1 MSVPFTFA
9 LITLPHLP
17 PLDDVVS
24 RAGLIDLDV
33 TVFYY
38 AGLFVILLLVLP
50 GLVFKPML
58 ERMEKREERT
68 AGARAEAV
76 LIRKSADAEA
86 EQFDKH
92 VADEKRKALEERA
105 KLREQTQHSADQLLA
120 TARRETQERIEAGLT
135 AQHAAAVE
143 ARKAIESDAREI
155 ANAIAQKL
163 VQA

>member
-1 MSVPFTFA
+1 MFA
-9 LITLPHLP
+9 LITLPNLNQIDS
-17 PLDDVVS
+17 LVS

-33 TVFYY
+33 TVFYF
-38 AGLFVILLLVLP
+38 AGLFVLLLLILP

-68 AGARAEAV
+68 SGARHEAQV
-76 LIRKSADAEA
+76 LRKSADAEA

-105 KLREQTQHSADQLLA
+105 KMREETQRKADEMVGQ
-120 TARRETQERIEAGLT
+120 ARRDTQARIEAGLI
-135 AQHAAAVE
+135 AQHAQAAQ
-143 ARKAIESDAREI
+143 ARAAIESDAKDIATAI
-155 ANAIAQKL
+155 ANKL

>member
-1 MSVPFTFA
+1 MLA
-9 LITLPHLP
+9 LITLPHLN
-17 PLDDVVS
+17 DVNDLVS

-38 AGLFVILLLVLP
+38 AALFVILLLVLP

-58 ERMEKREERT
+58 ARMEKREERT
-68 AGARAEAV
+68 SGARQEAQ

-92 VADEKRKALEERA
+92 VSDEKRKAQDERA
-105 KLREQTQHSADQLLA
+105 KIREATQHTADDMIAQ
-120 TARRETQERIEAGLT
+120 ARRDTHARIEAGLV
-135 AQHAAAVE
+135 AQHAQAAQ
-143 ARKAIESDAREI
+143 ARETLEGDAREI
-155 ANAIAQKL
+155 ASAIAQKL

>member
-1 MSVPFTFA
+1 MLA
-9 LITLPHLP
+9 LITLPHLNNVND
-17 PLDDVVS
+17 LVS

-50 GLVFKPML
+50 NLVFKPML

-68 AGARAEAV
+68 SGARHDAQ
-76 LIRKSADAEA
+76 LIRKAADAEA

-105 KLREQTQHSADQLLA
+105 KLREATQA
-120 TARRETQERIEAGLT
+120 TADETIAQARRDTHARIEAGLV
-135 AQHAAAVE
+135 AQHAQATQARAV
-143 ARKAIESDAREI
+143 IENDAREI
-155 ANAIAQKL
+155 AESIAQKL
-163 VQA
+163 VRA